1 MMCTAVMTGLSIFS
15 SVLGGIGQKQQYD
28 AQAAAYKA
36 NAAVNEHNA
45 RLSEASA
52 QDASDRGKV
61 EEQKY
66 RKDVAQVRGQQ
77 ESALSASGLDLTA
90 GSAAD
95 ILSDTRVTEEEDAA
109 WIRHNTEK
117 EKWGFLNERQEHL
130 RESERNKAAAKNAKK
145 AGNMALFSSL
155 ASGAA
160 MGAMEFGGSKTNSV
174 GSASNNPFADIKDLS
189 SKKVTTYRTNQQR
202 VKSLLS

>member
-1 MMCTAVMTGLSIFS
+1 MTGLSIFS

-36 NAAVNEHNA
+36 NAQVNEHNA

-160 MGAMEFGGSKTNSV
+160 MGAMEFGSKGSSPTTTTGGTS
-174 GSASNNPFADIKDLS
+174 GSSLNFTRNQNMNVYNPANPFKDRQMRS
-189 SKKVTTYRTNQQR
+189 PWRI
-202 VKSLLS
+202 